1 VTGKQPRILGQS
13 LAQQP
18 IVLIQDFLF
27 GHIKLSSVTFTAL
40 DMGAHEETLGKE
52 SHKMLSHA
60 EHKIFK

>member
-1 VTGKQPRILGQS
+1 MVGNQSGILGYS
-13 LAQQP
+13 LEQQP